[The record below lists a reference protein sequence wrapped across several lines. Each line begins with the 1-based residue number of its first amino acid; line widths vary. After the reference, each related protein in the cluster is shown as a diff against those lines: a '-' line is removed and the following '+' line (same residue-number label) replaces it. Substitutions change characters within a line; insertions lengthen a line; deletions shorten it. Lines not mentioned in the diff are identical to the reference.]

1 MADELTSAENTS
13 ASPNEGQAQTSV
25 GDAPQERATQNK
37 TTEKVDLFKIPEF
50 RGYQAQMNRTVSQ
63 LQNELA
69 QLKQAQNA
77 ARMEG
82 MDELERATYLL
93 QEKEAEL
100 QQYRAE
106 LQRREIQAQRDAD
119 LSELSDLTGAPKNV
133 LAVAETYDEAVK
145 LSIQWMKENGATAKE
160 IREAKA
166 EANRVDLGGGKAV
179 TPQDREAQERAA
191 LLKAGDTKS
200 LFLRILGD

>member
-25 GDAPQERATQNK
+25 DGAPQERATENK

-69 QLKQAQNA
+69 QLRQAQNA

-100 QQYRAE
+100 NQYRVE
-106 LQRREIQAQRDAD
+106 LQRREIERQRDTD
-119 LSELSDLTGAPKNV
+119 LGELSELTGAPKNV

>member
-1 MADELTSAENTS
+1 MADELTSVENTTGT
-13 ASPNEGQAQTSV
+13 PNDGQTQSSV
-25 GDAPQERATQNK
+25 GAAPQERAPENK
-37 TTEKVDLFKIPEF
+37 TTEKVDLFKLPEF

-69 QLKQAQNA
+69 QLKQAQA
-77 ARMEG
+77 AAKMEG

-93 QEKEAEL
+93 QEKENEL
-100 QQYRAE
+100 NQYRAA
-106 LQRREIQAQRDAD
+106 LHQREIQAQRDAD

-179 TPQDREAQERAA
+179 TPVDREAQERAD
-191 LLKAGDTKS
+191 LLKRGDTKNY
-200 LFLRILGD
+200 FLRILEG

>member
-1 MADELTSAENTS
+1 MADDLTSVENTTGT
-13 ASPNEGQAQTSV
+13 PNDGQTQSSV
-25 GDAPQERATQNK
+25 GAAPQERAPENK
-37 TTEKVDLFKIPEF
+37 TTEKVDLFKLPEF

-69 QLKQAQNA
+69 QLKQAQA
-77 ARMEG
+77 AAKMEG

-93 QEKEAEL
+93 QEKENEL
-100 QQYRAE
+100 NQYRAA
-106 LQRREIQAQRDAD
+106 LHQREIQAQRDAD

-179 TPQDREAQERAA
+179 TPVDREAQERAD
-191 LLKAGDTKS
+191 LLKRGDTKNY
-200 LFLRILGD
+200 FLRILEG